1 MRNLRQSR
9 LLKAVA
15 VVLLFFSILSVPVS
29 LVGEF
34 YLADKVFDGNKREM
48 FKGEFKDSHLFFNLF
63 SKRIGQLAEYIKLK
77 NILETDGVLDY
88 NRVVCSIAED
98 STEYTIGDLIKRNS
112 FFVED
117 IGSQSDKL
125 LEELFSSEY
134 QYAQVYLHE
143 GEDGEPILGFYYSG
157 DFIRNLEKEDWIA
170 VKKQEDALELFYG
183 IEKYGMENSLIEE
196 NATDVIVATIRNKE
210 QPEGS
215 VWVYTLDDL
224 SYRYTYY
231 VAYYLYYHSLFSTG
245 AGSSFI
251 YELSNGVNRY
261 TNIEDIEA
269 YRNGELRMYGALRY
283 KSSEYTIETD
293 VSNVRRDY
301 VDNLEKALMVPNKEV
316 NICVGVKNQ
325 KAQIAKDDIFFVTQV
340 YFSQAQDLSKMLL
353 IFGFAGV
360 LGFVIMGFY
369 LLASAGHAKDIEG
382 VRLTRFDKWY
392 TEIAAILCITVCISA
407 VLITGSL
414 INELCIIVPEYGFSD
429 SEIASLVGI
438 VFAVIFTYLSI
449 LFSIATLVRRVK
461 AGTLWSNSFLRNG
474 TIGLVH
480 LLKKLMEICRVIY
493 EERDSTTRITIA
505 YLMVLAAT
513 VVTVILILISLWSGS
528 VLALFFLLLFAGI
541 HAGTL
546 YMLLRERIDFRHIVE
561 GVERM
566 ADGDLNYK
574 IDEIGLQMD
583 SRRLAVAANR
593 VGDGLAEAV
602 EKSIKDERMKTDL
615 ITNVSHDIKTPL
627 TSIINYVALLKREEI
642 DNEKIRSYIE
652 VLDSKS
658 QRLKNL
664 TDDLVE
670 ASKLSSGNIVL
681 AIQELNL
688 VELVSQANGEFTE
701 KFEQKNLT
709 IVQTLPEVPV
719 VIEADGRRIWRVLE
733 NLYNNV
739 SKYAM
744 DNTRVYV
751 AVVPE
756 SDRAS
761 FIIKNISAN
770 PLNISAEEL
779 TERFIRGDVSRS
791 TEGSGLGLSI
801 AQSLTELMKGSFE
814 IYLDGDLFRVT
825 VSFPMVAGAEK
836 SLGLLGNL

>member
-1 MRNLRQSR
+1 
-9 LLKAVA
+9 
-15 VVLLFFSILSVPVS
+15 
-29 LVGEF
+29 
-34 YLADKVFDGNKREM
+34 
-48 FKGEFKDSHLFFNLF
+48 
-63 SKRIGQLAEYIKLK
+63 
-77 NILETDGVLDY
+77 
-88 NRVVCSIAED
+88 
-98 STEYTIGDLIKRNS
+98 
-112 FFVED
+112 
-117 IGSQSDKL
+117 
-125 LEELFSSEY
+125 
-134 QYAQVYLHE
+134 
-143 GEDGEPILGFYYSG
+143 
-157 DFIRNLEKEDWIA
+157 
-170 VKKQEDALELFYG
+170 
-183 IEKYGMENSLIEE
+183 
-196 NATDVIVATIRNKE
+196 
-210 QPEGS
+210 
-215 VWVYTLDDL
+215 
-224 SYRYTYY
+224 
-231 VAYYLYYHSLFSTG
+231 
-245 AGSSFI
+245 
-251 YELSNGVNRY
+251 
-261 TNIEDIEA
+261 
-269 YRNGELRMYGALRY
+269 
-283 KSSEYTIETD
+283 
-293 VSNVRRDY
+293 
-301 VDNLEKALMVPNKEV
+301 
-316 NICVGVKNQ
+316 
-325 KAQIAKDDIFFVTQV
+325 
-340 YFSQAQDLSKMLL
+340 
-353 IFGFAGV
+353 
-360 LGFVIMGFY
+360 
-369 LLASAGHAKDIEG
+369 
-382 VRLTRFDKWY
+382 
-392 TEIAAILCITVCISA
+392 
-407 VLITGSL
+407 
-414 INELCIIVPEYGFSD
+414 
-429 SEIASLVGI
+429 
-438 VFAVIFTYLSI
+438 
-449 LFSIATLVRRVK
+449 
-461 AGTLWSNSFLRNG
+461 
-474 TIGLVH
+474 
-480 LLKKLMEICRVIY
+480 
-493 EERDSTTRITIA
+493 
-505 YLMVLAAT
+505 MVLAAT

-770 PLNISAEEL
+770 PLNINAEEL

-825 VSFPMVAGAEK
+825 VSFPMVTGAEK
-836 SLGLLGNL
+836 SLSLLGNL